1 MGVGEVLRERERLAW
16 KHVMGN
22 FHELKEMS
30 LSEVKHMKN
39 FSFKVAS
46 VWKHTLENDSEIL
59 L

>member
-46 VWKHTLENDSEIL
+46 V
-59 L
+59 